1 MDLIGVNVYV
11 RMLLGNLRELNGEM
25 LLIEAVTEQ
34 GWKINV
40 YGSSATLLH
49 MPHLNTDSAPVS
61 AHTSKDLAES
71 ES

>member
-1 MDLIGVNVYV
+1 MDLIGVNVDV

-40 YGSSATLLH
+40 YGSSATLLY
-49 MPHLNTDSAPVS
+49 MPHLNTDSAPVP
-61 AHTSKDLAES
+61 APTTKGLAEP
-71 ES
+71 ET